1 MLKLAALIRMARPLL
16 VTGAIL
22 VYALGLAMGY
32 AARGRIDWPAALA
45 GLIVTLLVNVMSH
58 YADDY
63 ADQDTD
69 AITRRAAF
77 SGGSGVLQSGVISP
91 VWGLRMAWIF
101 AAMAATGCIAFVAL
115 GVLPAICLAILIPA
129 GAGAWFYSMPPISL
143 ERHGLGELDNA
154 IVGALLTPMMAC
166 ASQTGEV
173 HAALGLTL
181 LPVFAIAM
189 VGLLGAHWP
198 DREADAAVGRRNL
211 TIRLGKRVRW
221 LHAGLVAMAYAL
233 PLAMAGTLMPWP
245 AVVAILLTL
254 PLSVWAS
261 WSFVRGKAAAL
272 SSYAM
277 MFFIAAATV
286 GWGVAGMLS
295 RAGP

>member
-1 MLKLAALIRMARPLL
+1 MIKLAALVRMARPLL
-16 VTGAIL
+16 VTGAVV
-22 VYALGLAMGY
+22 VYALGLAMGF
-32 AARGRIDWPAALA
+32 AARGYIDWPAALA
-45 GLIVTLLVNVMSH
+45 GFVVTLLVNVMSH

-69 AITRRAAF
+69 AVTRRAAF
-77 SGGSGVLQSGVISP
+77 SGGSGVLQSGLIPP
-91 VWGLRMAWIF
+91 VWALRMAWIL
-101 AAMAATGCIAFVAL
+101 AAMAATACVAFVAL
-115 GVLPAICLAILIPA
+115 GVLPAVCLAILIPA

-173 HAALGLTL
+173 QVALGLML

-211 TIRLGKRVRW
+211 TIRLGQRVRW
-221 LHAGLVAMAYAL
+221 LHAGLVAMAYGL

-245 AVVAILLTL
+245 VVAAIMLTL

-261 WSFVRGKAAAL
+261 WNFARGGAVVL

-277 MFFIAAATV
+277 MFYIVAAAG
-286 GWGVAGMLS
+286 GWVVTGILS
-295 RAGP
+295 RAG